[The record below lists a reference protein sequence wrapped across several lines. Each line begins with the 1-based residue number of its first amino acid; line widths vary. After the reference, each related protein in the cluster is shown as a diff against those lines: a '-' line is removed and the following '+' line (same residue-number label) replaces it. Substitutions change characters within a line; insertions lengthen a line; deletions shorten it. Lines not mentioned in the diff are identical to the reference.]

1 MHISNIFHTF
11 APENSLMAL
20 NIAMNQNFLLLS
32 DATVIFV
39 FLTQFIIL
47 VGVAVLLVMAIR
59 FNNQFH
65 KRKVHGNITENEE
78 TKKWSA
84 DIRTKLINSIE
95 QGNYKDLSYLD
106 ELEELTNFDG
116 AVPALSVIEVNI
128 VELIMSYRREI
139 LHETRLGVTVRIH
152 TGMSAHS
159 RATLDTVVFRQL
171 IMNLLRISANRTKSG
186 RIIINYEW
194 EGEGL
199 RFKIE
204 DTGSALPANIYPL
217 LFTDKLNED
226 MIINLDKKITVSNLK
241 LCKSIVEAWQ
251 GTIEAL
257 PGTNNMGL
265 IFSFWIPCRIRVS

>member
-1 MHISNIFHTF
+1 
-11 APENSLMAL
+11 
-20 NIAMNQNFLLLS
+20 MNQNLLLLS
-32 DATVIFV
+32 DSTIIFL
-39 FLTQFIIL
+39 FLTQLIIL

-59 FNNQFH
+59 FNKQFRKH
-65 KRKVHGNITENEE
+65 KSRRSPTESDD

-84 DIRTKLINSIE
+84 DIRTKLIDNIE
-95 QGNYKDLSYLD
+95 KGNYKDLSYLD

-204 DTGSALPANIYPL
+204 DTGSPLPASAYPL
-217 LFTDKLNED
+217 LFTDKVNKDLITN
-226 MIINLDKKITVSNLK
+226 IDKETTVSNLK
-241 LCKSIVEAWQ
+241 LCKSIVDAWQ
-251 GTIEAL
+251 GNIEAL
-257 PGTNNMGL
+257 PGTNNLGL